1 MAAYQ
6 TEALFGDLFRDLAI
20 AGRAL
25 SAYPRRHPAVA
36 DGLAKAHAALS
47 ALLAATGPI
56 EMAAARDAILW
67 SDQRFTSPTAAQL
80 AKLLRRRRAAGL
92 LLDPDPTVQ
101 ELETFLRALA
111 VDARAA
117 RAAGSLAAELTAA
130 GLVRIRVSDLDFS
143 SLSLVETDEEAVAPE
158 VGDLAERV
166 MRRLVANGTV
176 PGEHLARWIVSGRNA
191 AELLRIILDGGGKGA
206 AQGDWG
212 PAARTAAQQAVA
224 DEQRAPPD
232 PDGGLAPEAASSAGT
247 GSGAEAPRIHPRH
260 LATLRRVFAT
270 EDIDTLREPAITAEE
285 LVSLLELPEDSGNRL
300 LSPAAEAV
308 RREIQDPGL
317 DPGTATALL
326 GLAESVDVPAEAV
339 PGILRRFEGGY
350 LRLLSGGG
358 VRQAIPLVERVQL
371 RASRNGPAAGAF
383 RGAAGR
389 MADREAIDAL
399 TRPLPELPDEAF
411 AAVPTLVDRLGPSVV
426 RHLLD
431 VLARTENRRMRFRLL
446 DLLAMLGPLVSRDA
460 TALLSDPRWY
470 VVRNMLLLLR
480 RVGDA
485 RSVPS
490 VRRCVDHPDL
500 RVRLEAIHALFT
512 FDRDVPREL
521 LRKALQDRDPRQA
534 EAAVELAG
542 KYGIA
547 EAVEP
552 IVESLRAWDPLGR
565 RRAVRLKAIR
575 ALAAIGDPRALAGLR
590 SFHSRFQLLRP
601 ALEERRELYRT
612 LPAYPEES
620 YQEWIGNGLR
630 SSDPEIRRL
639 SAAMGPAPGGA
650 P

>member
-1 MAAYQ
+1 
-6 TEALFGDLFRDLAI
+6 
-20 AGRAL
+20 
-25 SAYPRRHPAVA
+25 
-36 DGLAKAHAALS
+36 
-47 ALLAATGPI
+47 
-56 EMAAARDAILW
+56 
-67 SDQRFTSPTAAQL
+67 
-80 AKLLRRRRAAGL
+80 
-92 LLDPDPTVQ
+92 
-101 ELETFLRALA
+101 
-111 VDARAA
+111 
-117 RAAGSLAAELTAA
+117 
-130 GLVRIRVSDLDFS
+130 
-143 SLSLVETDEEAVAPE
+143 
-158 VGDLAERV
+158 
-166 MRRLVANGTV
+166 MRRLVGNGTV
-176 PGEHLARWIVSGRNA
+176 PGEHLARWIVSGRTA
-191 AELLRIILDGGGKGA
+191 AELLRIILEGGGSGA
-206 AQGDWG
+206 SQGEWG
-212 PAARTAAQQAVA
+212 PSAREAAQQAVA
-224 DEQRAPPD
+224 DEQRASLD
-232 PDGGLAPEAASSAGT
+232 PAGGVAPEPAFPAGT
-247 GSGAEAPRIHPRH
+247 GSGAEAARLHPRH

-270 EDIDTLREPAITAEE
+270 EDIDTLRESTTTAEE
-285 LVSLLELPEDSGNRL
+285 LVSLLEPSEDPGNRV

-317 DPGTATALL
+317 DPGTTTALL
-326 GLAESVDVPAEAV
+326 GLAESADVPTEGV
-339 PGILRRFEGGY
+339 PGILRRFEIGY
-350 LRLLSGGG
+350 LRLLSEGG
-358 VRQAIPLVERVQL
+358 VRQAVPLVERVQL
-371 RASRNGPAAGAF
+371 RASREGPAAEAF
-383 RGAAGR
+383 RSTAGR
-389 MADREAIDAL
+389 MSDREAVEAL
-399 TRPLPELPDEAF
+399 TRPLPELPEEEF
-411 AAVPTLVDRLGPSVV
+411 AAVPTLIDRLGTSVV

-446 DLLAMLGPLVSRDA
+446 DLLAMLGPVVSRDA

-542 KYGIA
+542 KYGIT

-612 LPAYPEES
+612 LPAYPEDS